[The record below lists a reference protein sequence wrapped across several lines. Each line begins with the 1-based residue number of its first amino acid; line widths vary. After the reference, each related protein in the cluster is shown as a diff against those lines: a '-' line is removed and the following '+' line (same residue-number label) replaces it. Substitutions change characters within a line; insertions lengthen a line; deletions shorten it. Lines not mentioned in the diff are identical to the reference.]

1 MSSLLPWTSQRHL
14 RVWHPVT
21 TDSEPHDEATS
32 AAEVHK
38 KLEDYCSVCIVRI
51 VVVGVPW
58 LRPIRQHERQRGVKV
73 VFAQLLPNWFW
84 DLYRYTTRIIKKG
97 RVVEITSPAYGLPD
111 KRGPTLYKKRIHA
124 WWRNKVFGE
133 MHAAQA
139 EKQVRLGIYTA
150 SAIPSNISI
159 RGLP

>member
-58 LRPIRQHERQRGVKV
+58 LRPIRQHERQGGSRSSSRNYCRIGFGAYTGTQLALLRKEGWLKLLVRLMVCRTKEDQRYIKNEFMRGGE
-73 VFAQLLPNWFW
+73 
-84 DLYRYTTRIIKKG
+84 TRFLEKCT
-97 RVVEITSPAYGLPD
+97 RR
-111 KRGPTLYKKRIHA
+111 KR
-124 WWRNKVFGE
+124 RNKYVSVFI
-133 MHAAQA
+133 
-139 EKQVRLGIYTA
+139 L
-150 SAIPSNISI
+150 
-159 RGLP
+159 